1 MSGCVV
7 LVPIVA
13 AAAWPV
19 LSGAAAAVMAS
30 VGFTAV
36 QQAVDAAN
44 RIDEQASDRV
54 ELDLAN
60 SEEVAA
66 SLGRAEE
73 LVFEKDGL
81 TVRFARDV
89 RGKLKIC
96 VEGSGYDKA
105 DLKRFGEEI
114 AGRVVQQYACTRI
127 LNEMQ
132 KNGLSLVEQT
142 VDEEN
147 NIRIKLRGWE
157 D

>member
-1 MSGCVV
+1 MSGVVV
-7 LVPIVA
+7 LAPIVA

-36 QQAVDAAN
+36 QQAVDAAG
-44 RIDEQASDRV
+44 RVDGQEVDRV
-54 ELDLAN
+54 EIDLAN
-60 SEEVAA
+60 SGEVAL
-66 SLGRAEE
+66 SLGREE
-73 LVFEKDGL
+73 VLTFAKDGL
-81 TVRFARDV
+81 TVRFSRDV

-96 VEGSGYDKA
+96 VEGSGYAKA
-105 DLKRFGEEI
+105 DLKRFGEEL
-114 AGRVVQQYACTRI
+114 AGRVVQQYVCTRI
-127 LNEMQ
+127 LDEMQ
-132 KNGLSLVEQT
+132 RNGLSLVEQT

>member
-36 QQAVDAAN
+36 QQTIDAVN
-44 RIDEQASDRV
+44 RVGEQASDRV

-60 SEEVAA
+60 SEEVASA
-66 SLGRAEE
+66 LGREE
-73 LVFEKDGL
+73 VLTFEKDGL
-81 TVRFARDV
+81 TVRFSRDV

-114 AGRVVQQYACTRI
+114 AGRVIQQYACTRI

-132 KNGLSLVEQT
+132 SNGLSLVEQT

>member
-81 TVRFARDV
+81 TVRCARDV

-96 VEGSGYDKA
+96 VEGSGYDKT

>member
-36 QQAVDAAN
+36 QQALEAAD
-44 RIDEQASDRV
+44 RIGEQAADRV
-54 ELDLAN
+54 ELDLAD
-60 SEEVAA
+60 SEEVAS
-66 SLGRAEE
+66 SLGREE
-73 LVFEKDGL
+73 EIVFAKDGL
-81 TVRFARDV
+81 AVRFSRDV
-89 RGKLKIC
+89 RGKLRIC
-96 VEGSGYDKA
+96 VEGSGYDKSE
-105 DLKRFGEEI
+105 LKHFGEEL
-114 AGRVVQQYACTRI
+114 AGRVLQEYVRTRI

-132 KNGLSLVEQT
+132 SSGLSLVEQT
-142 VDEEN
+142 VDEGN

>member
-19 LSGAAAAVMAS
+19 LSGAAATVMAS

-36 QQAVDAAN
+36 QQTADAVN
-44 RIDEQASDRV
+44 RVDEQVIERV

-60 SEEVAA
+60 SEEVAS
-66 SLGRAEE
+66 SLGREAE

-96 VEGSGYDKA
+96 VEGAGYDKA

-132 KNGLSLVEQT
+132 NNGLSLVEQS

-157 D
+157 E